1 MWDGDRRLRPGLAPL
16 ASGGRTGVGSA
27 MLLARSPP
35 DPRPRPFR
43 LGRSRG
49 VSTLRLGRKPGPERG
64 EAGPDTNRR
73 VGRRAA
79 GILITNEL
87 VAWRPAPLVSDET
100 RCLTPLP

>member
-1 MWDGDRRLRPGLAPL
+1 MWDEDRRLRPGLAPL

-49 VSTLRLGRKPGPERG
+49 VSTLRLGRKPEPERG
-64 EAGPDTNRR
+64 EAGAGRPVRTQTAERAGATRTRPVGLWPDRR
-73 VGRRAA
+73 GDAEGLSRKH
-79 GILITNEL
+79 
-87 VAWRPAPLVSDET
+87 
-100 RCLTPLP
+100 

>member
-73 VGRRAA
+73 TFRGDPDAAGRALARPPRGRRRA
-79 GILITNEL
+79 
-87 VAWRPAPLVSDET
+87 
-100 RCLTPLP
+100 LTKTLGS